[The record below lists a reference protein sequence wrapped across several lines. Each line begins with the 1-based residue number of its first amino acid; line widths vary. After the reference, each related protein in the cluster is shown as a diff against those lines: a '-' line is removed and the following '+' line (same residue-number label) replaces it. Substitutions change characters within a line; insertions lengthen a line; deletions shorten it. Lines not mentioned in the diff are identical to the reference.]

1 MSQSSRVGGSKGL
14 EINSLVIPIT
24 YAIRSLFATTS
35 CIYDEPC
42 CLLAA
47 SLSSSTPP
55 LPSPFRIM
63 RRYLKR
69 CWQLGDLP
77 PPRWIHES
85 NLQFEHRILCTSG
98 SLLPFQPGDK
108 SKLLFVGLI
117 TCLEWIVAFN
127 RSADPFCN
135 WNIDTLIIFDK
146 FLTFFSWNLAVKFVE
161 IMKYYIFQ
169 DEIKNACIIFENP
182 LRYSL
187 SNLIIR
193 VHSFYNLHRIMIQR
207 LIIPIY
213 FSNCE
218 KQA

>member
-1 MSQSSRVGGSKGL
+1 MRFDPCSQQHRVYTT
-14 EINSLVIPIT
+14 SLV
-24 YAIRSLFATTS
+24 A
-35 CIYDEPC
+35 
-42 CLLAA
+42 CLLLHYRAR
-47 SLSSSTPP
+47 P
-55 LPSPFRIM
+55 LPSTFRIM

-127 RSADPFCN
+127 WSADPFCN

-146 FLTFFSWNLAVKFVE
+146 FLTFFFLKSCGKICGNYEILYISRWNKECVYHFWE
-161 IMKYYIFQ
+161 S
-169 DEIKNACIIFENP
+169 FE
-182 LRYSL
+182 
-187 SNLIIR
+187 
-193 VHSFYNLHRIMIQR
+193 V
-207 LIIPIY
+207 
-213 FSNCE
+213 
-218 KQA
+218 

>member
-1 MSQSSRVGGSKGL
+1 MRFDPCSQQHRVYTT
-14 EINSLVIPIT
+14 SLV
-24 YAIRSLFATTS
+24 A
-35 CIYDEPC
+35 
-42 CLLAA
+42 CLLLHYRAR
-47 SLSSSTPP
+47 P

-127 RSADPFCN
+127 WSADPFCN

>member
-108 SKLLFVGLI
+108 SKLLLFVGLI

-127 RSADPFCN
+127 WSADPFCN

-218 KQA
+218 K

>member
-1 MSQSSRVGGSKGL
+1 MFRYGCWRAEVSQSSRVGGSKGL

-77 PPRWIHES
+77 PPRWIHEF

-98 SLLPFQPGDK
+98 SLLPFQPDK
-108 SKLLFVGLI
+108 SKLLLFVGSRA
-117 TCLEWIVAFN
+117 CLEWIVAFN

-135 WNIDTLIIFDK
+135 WNIHTLIIFDK
-146 FLTFFSWNLAVKFVE
+146 FSTFFS
-161 IMKYYIFQ
+161 
-169 DEIKNACIIFENP
+169 
-182 LRYSL
+182 
-187 SNLIIR
+187 
-193 VHSFYNLHRIMIQR
+193 
-207 LIIPIY
+207 
-213 FSNCE
+213 
-218 KQA
+218 

>member
-108 SKLLFVGLI
+108 SKLLLFVGLI

-218 KQA
+218 K